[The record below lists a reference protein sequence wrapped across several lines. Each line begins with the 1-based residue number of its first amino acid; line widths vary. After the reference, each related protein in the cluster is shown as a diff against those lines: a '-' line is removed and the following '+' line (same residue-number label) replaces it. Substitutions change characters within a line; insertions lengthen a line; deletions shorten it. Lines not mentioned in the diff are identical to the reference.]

1 MATSRARP
9 AAAEG
14 RPAPRRVTATDVA
27 REAGVSQ
34 ATVSYVLNDTPGQT
48 IPEQTRLRVRAAMD
62 RLGYAPN
69 AAARTL
75 RRGRSDAVLFV
86 LPDWPLGAAV
96 AAIIEGLTEELEAH
110 GLSLLTRR
118 TSAARP
124 LADLW
129 RVLAPA
135 AVVSLDGIDADE
147 VHAMKEHG
155 VSVISTLLRPRPT
168 GEGVLTV
175 SQALIG
181 GLQLQ
186 HLAATGHR
194 HIGYAAPADPRVA
207 VFRDLRL
214 DGVRSAALELGLDQP
229 SVRVV
234 PMDLAA
240 AADAVSAWRE
250 EDPAVTA
257 VCAYNDDVAFALLAG
272 MRACGLTA
280 PEDLAVIGVDD
291 VPLAPFASPPL
302 TTVSQDI
309 DALVAYLTAAVLQS
323 IAGEELSRPPR
334 SEAVT
339 LVVRESA

>member
-1 MATSRARP
+1 MPTSSPRA
-9 AAAEG
+9 G
-14 RPAPRRVTATDVA
+14 RRRTTGQRRVTASDVA

-48 IPEQTRLRVRAAMD
+48 IPEETRARVRAAMAH
-62 RLGYAPN
+62 LGYTPH
-69 AAARTL
+69 AAARAL
-75 RRGRSDAVLFV
+75 RRGHSDTVLFV
-86 LPDWPLGAAV
+86 VPDWPLGAALV
-96 AAIIEGLTEELEAH
+96 AVIEGLTDGLEPH

-118 TSAARP
+118 VSSARP
-124 LADLW
+124 LAGVW
-129 RVLAPA
+129 RSLAPA
-135 AVVSLDGIDADE
+135 AVITLEGIDAAE
-147 VHAMKEHG
+147 AQAMTDSG
-155 VSVISTLLRPRPT
+155 IGLISALLRPNPT
-168 GEGVLTV
+168 ADGVLTV
-175 SQALIG
+175 SHSLIG

-194 HIGYAAPADPRVA
+194 HIGYAAPEDPRVA

-214 DGVRSAALELGLDQP
+214 DGVRTAALELGLDTP

-240 AADAVSAWRE
+240 AAEAVRAWRA

-257 VCAYNDDVAFALLAG
+257 VCAYNDDLAFALLAG
-272 MRACGLTA
+272 MRSLGLVA
-280 PEDLAVIGVDD
+280 PDDLAVIGVDD
-291 VPLAPFASPPL
+291 TPLAPFASPPL
-302 TTVSQDI
+302 TTISQNT

-323 IAGEELSRPPR
+323 VAGGEPPRPPR